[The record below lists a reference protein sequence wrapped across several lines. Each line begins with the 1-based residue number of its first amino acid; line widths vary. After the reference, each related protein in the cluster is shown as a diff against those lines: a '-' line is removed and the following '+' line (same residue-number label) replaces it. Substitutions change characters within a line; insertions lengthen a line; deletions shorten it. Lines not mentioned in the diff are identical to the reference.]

1 MKRGTAGA
9 RRRPGPAPRAVA
21 STPTVPARVGI
32 SGHRDLDLST
42 GARVRD
48 ALRDRLARCADPR
61 DLVGVTALRG
71 SVDLLFAEEV
81 LARGGRLE
89 VIVPARDFRIR
100 AVRTEHAEEYDRLLP
115 RATALHQLPFDQ
127 ASREADVAAHIAVI
141 ERVELLL
148 AVWNGGP
155 SLQEVGT
162 SHAVATA
169 VRAGVA
175 VEIVW
180 PTGVRPHTAA
190 SS

>member
-1 MKRGTAGA
+1 
-9 RRRPGPAPRAVA
+9 
-21 STPTVPARVGI
+21 
-32 SGHRDLDLST
+32 LDLAT
-42 GARVRD
+42 GARVREV
-48 ALRDRLARCADPR
+48 LRGRLARCADPSE
-61 DLVGVTALRG
+61 LVGVTSLRG

-89 VIVPARDFRIR
+89 VVVPARDFRAR
-100 AVRTEHAEEYDRLLP
+100 AVRTEHGGAYDRLLP
-115 RATALHQLPFDQ
+115 RAAALHQLPFEQ
-127 ASREADVAAHIAVI
+127 AGREATVAAHVAVI

-180 PTGVRPHTAA
+180 PTDLRTRSAA

>member
-1 MKRGTAGA
+1 M
-9 RRRPGPAPRAVA
+9 
-21 STPTVPARVGI
+21 
-32 SGHRDLDLST
+32 
-42 GARVRD
+42 
-48 ALRDRLARCADPR
+48 
-61 DLVGVTALRG
+61 
-71 SVDLLFAEEV
+71 
-81 LARGGRLE
+81 
-89 VIVPARDFRIR
+89 
-100 AVRTEHAEEYDRLLP
+100 LP